1 MLLLRAAAMRGHM
14 LRGPAAACVR
24 LRVREQGGSGRLAA
38 PQERRLFRAPCASAA
53 GADGAAAPPAE
64 KAEKPAKGGGKA
76 GGKQGVEKG
85 KGGGG
90 KRGGDS
96 DAATTSSAEDI
107 RLIRLQKV
115 AELRA
120 AGTEPYAYRFDR
132 THSAA
137 QLQAAHTQLEN
148 GQEVAGVV
156 ESVAG
161 RVMARRVFGK
171 LAFLS
176 LQARRAA
183 CAAGAACLLRRARC
197 SRLPPPRARRA
208 QDESGS
214 IQLYCEVARM
224 GDAGFDALKASL
236 DVGDIVGAHGVVRRT
251 EKGELSVAATS
262 LVLLTKALLPL
273 PDKWHGLQD
282 VEKRYRQRYVDMLTR
297 PEVRETFRLR
307 SLIVSHL
314 RRSLEDQGF
323 LEVETPVLQAEAG
336 GADARPFSTY
346 HNALE
351 RPLTLRIATELHLK
365 RMVVGG
371 FERVFELGRVF
382 RNEGISTR
390 HNPEFT
396 SVELYQAYADRS
408 DMLELTEQL
417 VCDAAMAARG
427 TLELSYQGTPI
438 SLARPWRRVSMN
450 DLVLEAT
457 GGLDVLAM
465 RAGSLEEARAAAEA
479 ALRASSIA
487 GAGAAIPGVRAAPSV
502 GHLLNVMFEA
512 LCEAALVQPTFVLD
526 HPVEI
531 SPLAKPHRSQPGT
544 AERFELFVYGREL
557 ANAFS
562 ELTDPVEQRARFQA
576 QIESHAA
583 GRAAA
588 DAQAAK
594 DGSDASKEAAAELSY
609 EIRMDEDFVAALEY
623 GLPPTAGLGI
633 GIDRLVMLLTDA
645 PSIRDVIPF
654 PLLREAN

>member
-1 MLLLRAAAMRGHM
+1 V
-14 LRGPAAACVR
+14 PAA
-24 LRVREQGGSGRLAA
+24 
-38 PQERRLFRAPCASAA
+38 
-53 GADGAAAPPAE
+53 
-64 KAEKPAKGGGKA
+64 
-76 GGKQGVEKG
+76 
-85 KGGGG
+85 
-90 KRGGDS
+90 
-96 DAATTSSAEDI
+96 
-107 RLIRLQKV
+107 
-115 AELRA
+115 
-120 AGTEPYAYRFDR
+120 
-132 THSAA
+132 
-137 QLQAAHTQLEN
+137 
-148 GQEVAGVV
+148 
-156 ESVAG
+156 
-161 RVMARRVFGK
+161 
-171 LAFLS
+171 
-176 LQARRAA
+176 
-183 CAAGAACLLRRARC
+183 
-197 SRLPPPRARRA
+197 A